1 MTNRAKSYK
10 RDRARLRR
18 VQNPQQIDFLRMRKV
33 RRTGVKYWATKK
45 KPETGDEEEK
55 VAPKK
60 KAGKKVKKEEPE
72 LEVIDAELEEI
83 YSDDDDVNESD
94 E

>member
-45 KPETGDEEEK
+45 KPETGDMEK
-55 VAPKK
+55 KEPA
-60 KAGKKVKKEEPE
+60 KKVKKEEPE

-83 YSDDDDVNESD
+83 YSDDDDVDESD

>member
-1 MTNRAKSYK
+1 MTNKAKSYK

-18 VQNPQQIDFLRMRKV
+18 VQNPHQVDFLRMRKV
-33 RRTGVKYWATKK
+33 QKAGTKYWATKK
-45 KPETGDEEEK
+45 KPETGDEEKKEP
-55 VAPKK
+55 VKK
-60 KAGKKVKKEEPE
+60 KAAKKVKKEEPE

-83 YSDDDDVNESD
+83 YSDDDDLD

>member
-45 KPETGDEEEK
+45 MPETSDEKKEP
-55 VAPKK
+55 AKK
-60 KAGKKVKKEEPE
+60 KAAKKVKKEEPE

-83 YSDDDDVNESD
+83 YSDDDDVDESD

>member
-1 MTNRAKSYK
+1 
-10 RDRARLRR
+10 
-18 VQNPQQIDFLRMRKV
+18 MRKV

-45 KPETGDEEEK
+45 KPETGDEKKEP
-55 VAPKK
+55 AKK
-60 KAGKKVKKEEPE
+60 KAAKKVKKEEPE

-83 YSDDDDVNESD
+83 YSDDDDVDESD